1 MTRYEIAQKEIENT
15 NQEIEKKENEI
26 KKLIEQNPIIEEYL
40 SLKDEI
46 KKLQNEIIQYK
57 KVIPYIKM
65 YDCKHIFV
73 VTKISKDENLF
84 PNVYQCI
91 CCGFTNNVPDKLK
104 EFRNECFVK
113 TRKNSSLL
121 SKEEMDYFEVQKI
134 YKQILNDNPNIK
146 REDLLNLLRSK
157 TVVKIKVLK

>member
-15 NQEIEKKENEI
+15 NQKIEKKENEI

-73 VTKISKDENLF
+73 VTKINKDEKSF

-91 CCGFTNNVPDKLK
+91 CCGFTNNVSDKLK
-104 EFRNECFVK
+104 EFRNDCFGK

-121 SKEEMDYFEVQKI
+121 SKKEMDYFEVQKI
-134 YKQILNDNPNIK
+134 YKQILNENPNIK
-146 REDLLNLLRSK
+146 REELLNLLKSK
-157 TVVKIKVLK
+157 TVGKIKVLK